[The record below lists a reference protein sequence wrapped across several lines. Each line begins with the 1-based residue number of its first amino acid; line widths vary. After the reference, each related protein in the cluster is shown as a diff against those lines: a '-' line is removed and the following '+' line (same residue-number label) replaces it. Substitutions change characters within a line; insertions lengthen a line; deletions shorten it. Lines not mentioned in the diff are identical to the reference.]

1 VSDTP
6 ENNSRFSDQ
15 VMMLRPAWNPGEVSL
30 TDLDQVRTILEEN
43 RTVKG
48 IIRAKGAC
56 PIKHG
61 EHVQR
66 RFGRS
71 RSTPGFYTMFL

>member
-1 VSDTP
+1 MSDTP

-15 VMMLRPAWNPGEVSL
+15 VMMLRPAGNPGEVSL

-48 IIRAKGAC
+48 IIRAKRGLSDKAW
-56 PIKHG
+56 
-61 EHVQR
+61 
-66 RFGRS
+66 
-71 RSTPGFYTMFL
+71 